1 MENEKLS
8 RLHQRATLS
17 LLAVEREMCNL
28 TEVNIILSFLLSR
41 CPPFFCQDTYI
52 VSALKCINFAVLIG
66 IFVRCGVPLA
76 PRELAPRDQHCH
88 IALRH
93 FYLKAA
99 P

>member
-1 MENEKLS
+1 MQLDRSEY
-8 RLHQRATLS
+8 HP
-17 LLAVEREMCNL
+17 
-28 TEVNIILSFLLSR
+28 LLSSFKVSS
-41 CPPFFCQDTYI
+41 FFCQDTYI
-52 VSALKCINFAVLIG
+52 VPALKCINFAVLIG

-76 PRELAPRDQHCH
+76 LRELAPRDQHCH